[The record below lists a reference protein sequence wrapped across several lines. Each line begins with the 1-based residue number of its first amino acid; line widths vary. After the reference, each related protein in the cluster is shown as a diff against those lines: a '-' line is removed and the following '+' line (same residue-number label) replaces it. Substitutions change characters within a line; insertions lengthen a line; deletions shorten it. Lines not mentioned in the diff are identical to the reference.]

1 MAQSAVKVLFS
12 GRVQGVGFRFTT
24 ARLAERFAV
33 SGTVRN
39 LSDGRVEVIAE
50 GERAELERFLGAIRA
65 RMGGHIH
72 DEEATWLPASGGYRG
87 FRIAF

>member
-1 MAQSAVKVLFS
+1 MAHSAVKVLFS

-39 LSDGRVEVIAE
+39 LPDGRVEVIAE

-65 RMGGHIH
+65 RMGGYIH